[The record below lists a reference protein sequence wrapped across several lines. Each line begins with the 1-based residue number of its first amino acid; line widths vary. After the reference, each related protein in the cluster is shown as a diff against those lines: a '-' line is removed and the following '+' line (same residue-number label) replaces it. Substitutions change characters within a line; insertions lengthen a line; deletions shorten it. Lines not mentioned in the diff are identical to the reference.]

1 MTNFLQ
7 MSYKAWREYWGYTQ
21 KEVAEALGIKEN
33 TYAKI
38 ERGEKNPGGAVI
50 ELLNVLKVDHRV
62 RMAKF
67 GK

>member
-7 MSYKAWREYWGYTQ
+7 MSYKTWREHWGYTQ

-33 TYAKI
+33 SYAKI
-38 ERGEKNPGGAVI
+38 ERGESSPGGAVI
-50 ELLNVLKVDHRV
+50 ELLNVLKIDHRL

-67 GK
+67 GR